1 MQQDYSD
8 LIEYLDGKF
17 GEVNTRIDKLE
28 SRFNQLV
35 DSIDKLTKSIGNLK
49 DEYFAITAKIDAHE
63 KWIKQVAKKV
73 GIKLEY

>member
-1 MQQDYSD
+1 MQQDYSE

-28 SRFNQLV
+28 ARVNQLV
-35 DSIDKLTKSIGNLK
+35 DSIDKLVKSVENLR
-49 DEYFAITAKIDAHE
+49 DEYIAITAKVDAHE